1 MKQLFNNWDSGLL
14 YQCQPYGESYEKST
28 EQPLLNTLRQRASFK
43 PAAYPCAGGCKNTI
57 EQKPCNYEDDT

>member
-43 PAAYPCAGGCKNTI
+43 PKAINFFS
-57 EQKPCNYEDDT
+57 